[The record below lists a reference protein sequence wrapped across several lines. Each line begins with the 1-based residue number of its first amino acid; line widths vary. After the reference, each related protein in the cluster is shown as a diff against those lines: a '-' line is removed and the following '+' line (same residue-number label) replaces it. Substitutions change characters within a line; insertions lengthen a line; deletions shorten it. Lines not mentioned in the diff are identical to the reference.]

1 MSFDIFIQRFVGGE
15 AERLPPEAL
24 QRAFGPSIEA
34 RDPDEFR
41 VIYADGGVAAIYVG
55 GDRKTHGMTI
65 NRPPN
70 SPAFWD
76 SIVAYLRETQS
87 VLYWPGEPPSAAVAT
102 TDVIAHLPPG
112 FVEGLGTPQLV
123 RSGDDIIKL
132 IEQS

>member
-1 MSFDIFIQRFVGGE
+1 MSFDIFIQKFVAGE
-15 AERLPPEAL
+15 AQQLPPQAL
-24 QRAFGPSIEA
+24 RHAFGPSLEEHA
-34 RDPDEFR
+34 AGEFR
-41 VIYADGGVAAIYVG
+41 VVYADGGVADIYTG
-55 GDRKTHGMTI
+55 GDRKAPGISI

-102 TDVIAHLPPG
+102 IHVIAHLPLD
-112 FVEGLGTPQLV
+112 FVEGIGTPQLV
-123 RSGDDIIKL
+123 GSGTDIIKL